1 MDDKTAYPRD
11 GRPLHNPSL
20 RQVIRIGVM
29 LRDAVIPDRQIVLL
43 PAPAHLKLGFRDMR
57 KQEAEQR
64 LALFLRYVHDT
75 RGKPFIHKQRLL
87 SGHRMRT
94 HHRVQQ
100 RRMFSTASSQRWC
113 SSSVL
118 RYLYSGMI
126 FEVMLRPQAAQ

>member
-1 MDDKTAYPRD
+1 
-11 GRPLHNPSL
+11 
-20 RQVIRIGVM
+20 M

-100 RRMFSTASSQRWC
+100 RGMFFDRIQPAL
-113 SSSVL
+113 VL
-118 RYLYSGMI
+118 LFRFTVLI
-126 FEVMLRPQAAQ
+126 FLE